1 MMNVK
6 NQKGITLTALIIY
19 ITAMLMV
26 VGILA
31 SISSFFHGNLGILKK
46 SANYAA
52 QFDIFNSYMI
62 GDVKNNKDVKVDG
75 YTVIFEDGTT
85 YVYEG
90 NSLYRGQEEVATNV
104 TDFEVSKKT
113 ITINNVDKNILRIKL
128 TLGNSSKTLF
138 NKNIDYT
145 LKYW

>member
-6 NQKGITLTALIIY
+6 NQKGITLTVLIIY

-90 NSLYRGQEEVATNV
+90 DSLYRGQEKVATNV

>member
-1 MMNVK
+1 MMNIK

-19 ITAMLMV
+19 VTAMLMV

-31 SISSFFHGNLGILKK
+31 SISSFFYGNLGILKK

-52 QFDIFNSYMI
+52 QFDLFNSYMI

-85 YVYEG
+85 YAYEG
-90 NSLYRGQEEVATNV
+90 DALYRGQEKVATNV

>member
-1 MMNVK
+1 M
-6 NQKGITLTALIIY
+6 Q
-19 ITAMLMV
+19 
-26 VGILA
+26 IL
-31 SISSFFHGNLGILKK
+31 SC
-46 SANYAA
+46 
-52 QFDIFNSYMI
+52 
-62 GDVKNNKDVKVDG
+62 KNNKNVKVDG
-75 YTVIFEDGTT
+75 YTVIFDDGTT

-90 NSLYRGQEEVATNV
+90 NSLYRGQEKVATNV

>member
-52 QFDIFNSYMI
+52 QFDVFNSYMI